1 MPDGTPDRILEKELV
16 FEDESTEAPALE
28 LRARCMV
35 TDADASRAAGQVKC
49 SAEARMMG
57 KGAMQTE
64 EIRLGAHP
72 TRCTR
77 KFDRNRKFDNPNFF
91 LA

>member
-35 TDADASRAAGQVKC
+35 TDTDTSCAAGQAKC

-57 KGAMQTE
+57 KGEIQTE
-64 EIRLGAHP
+64 ELIQRDARENSIG
-72 TRCTR
+72 TGSMMIII
-77 KFDRNRKFDNPNFF
+77 FFFF